1 MVSDGAEAWKEITVC
16 RDEVMEKI
24 IDVSYF
30 AVFCGLLLLFGVKN
44 YLESK
49 EKDKKRLKIEEIAF
63 YPELS

>member
-30 AVFCGLLLLFGVKN
+30 AVFCGLVLLFGVK
-44 YLESK
+44 
-49 EKDKKRLKIEEIAF
+49 KKIRNA
-63 YPELS
+63 